1 MCGILGVL
9 TKENSKIKSSSIKA
23 ITNSLFKIS
32 ESRGKEAAGIAI
44 RTKKVI
50 HVYKEPLPA
59 SQMIRSPK
67 YNKALNKHINE
78 RPLTIIGHSRLVT
91 DGLQTLN
98 DNNQPVIKNGAVGV
112 HNGIVTNVKELFK
125 KFSATK
131 RKYDVDTEIILDL
144 IQLLTKEKKS
154 LIKAIKDTFN
164 HIKGSA
170 SVAILFENNP
180 YLLLATNTGSLYV
193 CKNKEKGIF
202 TFASEKY
209 ILEKLLEKH
218 FLKKILDP
226 QKILKIKPQQ
236 AYLINLNNL
245 NIKKL
250 ELNKKPTK
258 KIPLK
263 SSKRLKILNLS
274 PPDKAL
280 KKSSAISTKK
290 LKHEALLQY
299 NSELGLKSC
308 TKCILPETF
317 PEIMFDENGVCNY
330 CKMYEKQNIK
340 GKKELEEIVSRYKN
354 PSGKPDCIV
363 AFSGGR
369 DSSYGLHYI
378 KNVLK
383 MNPVAFTYDWGMV
396 TDLARRNQARICGKL
411 GIEHIIVSA
420 DIKKKREN
428 IKKNIQAWL
437 KKPDL
442 GMVPL
447 FMAGD
452 KQYFYYANKIKK
464 QNRIKLN
471 IYCENPLEKT
481 DFKNGF
487 CGIKSRRAKDESIFV
502 LSLLN
507 KLNLF
512 TYYGKQF
519 LLNPDY
525 LNKSIFDS
533 LNAYF
538 ASYFIPHNYLF
549 LYQYIKWDE
558 EKIISTLTKEYDWE
572 RSDDTQTTW
581 RIGDGTAPFYNYIY
595 YALAGFTENETFRS
609 NQIREGIIS
618 RKTALKLVKEENKPR
633 YESLQWYAQQIGF
646 DLNNALKIINSA
658 PKRYKL

>member
-1 MCGILGVL
+1 MCGILGVA
-9 TKENSKIKSSSIKA
+9 TKENSKIKSSSLRA

-32 ESRGKEAAGIAI
+32 ESRGKEATGIAI
-44 RTKKVI
+44 RTKEAI
-50 HVYKEPLPA
+50 SVYKKPLPA
-59 SQMIRSPK
+59 SQIIRSPR
-67 YNKALNKHINE
+67 YNEILNENIQK

-91 DGLQTLN
+91 NGLQTLN
-98 DNNQPVIKNGAVGV
+98 DNNQPVIKDGAVGV

-125 KFSATK
+125 KFSAIK
-131 RKYDVDTEIILDL
+131 RKYDVDTEIILGL

-154 LIKAIKDTFN
+154 LIKAVKNTFN
-164 HIKGSA
+164 RIKGSA
-170 SVAILFENNP
+170 SIAVFFENSP
-180 YLLLATNTGSLYV
+180 YLLLATNTGSLYT
-193 CKNKEKGIF
+193 CKEKGVFI
-202 TFASEKY
+202 FASERH
-209 ILEKLLEKH
+209 ILETLLKNPP
-218 FLKKILDP
+218 LKNILDP
-226 QKILKIKPQQ
+226 KKILKIKPQQ

-245 NIKKL
+245 NIKKF
-250 ELNKKPTK
+250 ELNEKLTK
-258 KIPLK
+258 DYSLK
-263 SSKRLKILNLS
+263 SSKQLKILNLS
-274 PPDKAL
+274 PSDKSF
-280 KKSSAISTKK
+280 KKSSAESVKK
-290 LKHEALLQY
+290 LKDKALLQY
-299 NSELGLKSC
+299 NPELGLKRC

-317 PEIMFDENGVCNY
+317 PQITFDENGVCNY
-330 CKMYEKQNIK
+330 CKIYEKQK
-340 GKKELEEIVSRYKN
+340 LRGKKELEKIISKYRN
-354 PSGKPDCIV
+354 PSEKPDCIV

-383 MNPVAFTYDWGMV
+383 MNPIAYTYDWGMV

-411 GIEHIIVSA
+411 GVEHIIVSA

-437 KKPDL
+437 KNPDL

-471 IYCENPLEKT
+471 LYCENPLEKT

-487 CGIKSRRAKDESIFV
+487 CGIKPRRTRDESIFV

-519 LLNPDY
+519 VLNPGY

-533 LNAYF
+533 LHAYL

-572 RSDDTQTTW
+572 RSKDTKTTW

-595 YALAGFTENETFRS
+595 YTLAGFTENETFRS

-618 RKTALKLVKEENKPR
+618 RQTALKLVKEENKPR
-633 YESLQWYAQQIGF
+633 YKSLQWYAQQIGF
-646 DLNNALKIINSA
+646 DLNKALKIINSA